1 MLDSKAVTSMYYPK
15 ALVWMAVLLVAGVVM
30 GCGGLQETWE
40 GPGAS
45 GFRPASIVVL
55 PPIIGALEG
64 SRETAHEVVSSSLK
78 KSKRFV
84 EVMDPEQVNDFLIN
98 SNDARESFA
107 KLLSSLET
115 TGLSEQESAAKLGK
129 ALKTDAFLVVRVNSW
144 EYRRNEGENLAKV
157 GLSFRLIDTKHGAIV
172 WKGRHEKTKTYMF
185 FKPNLR
191 DMAADLSDY
200 MVKHIP

>member
-1 MLDSKAVTSMYYPK
+1 MDHSKAVVW
-15 ALVWMAVLLVAGVVM
+15 AAVWLLAGLVT

-64 SRETAHEVVSSSLK
+64 SRETAHEVVSASLK
-78 KSKRFV
+78 KSKRYV

-98 SNDARESFA
+98 SNDARETFA

-129 ALKTDAFLVVRVNSW
+129 ALKTDSFLVV
-144 EYRRNEGENLAKV
+144 
-157 GLSFRLIDTKHGAIV
+157 
-172 WKGRHEKTKTYMF
+172 
-185 FKPNLR
+185 
-191 DMAADLSDY
+191 
-200 MVKHIP
+200 